1 MLFVHS
7 SLLAAGPHPITAR
20 DLPRRGFY
28 FSSPAPQ
35 ALTLAGAGQAWSY
48 GGNSDLGRAGAAW
61 HVVAGGAAVEDRVRH
76 RGSGLV
82 AFASFGFDPET
93 PGVLT
98 VPTWTFGADDTCTWL
113 TVAYQ
118 AQRCD
123 PEEVSR
129 LRSLALA
136 WLQGTQV
143 EEGTPVA
150 GETAVW
156 GRVVKGGL
164 GGVEEGVPVAGEVR
178 PEDAL
183 RVVELPVEL
192 VAAQYRENVAAA
204 VEAIRRGEAEKI
216 VMARPQRWNWA
227 QPLSPA
233 TRRTALLERLGQRYP
248 TCWQFSVAGLVG
260 ATPEMLM
267 EATDGVAHSRVLA
280 GTASPGEGIDLMAS
294 AKNLQE
300 HHVAVASVTQALEEV
315 GVPLRCEG
323 PGLLRLP
330 NVEHLATDITLPV
343 PTGKTLLYL
352 VGRIHP
358 TAAVGGLPRAAATSF
373 IRQLESRTWGS
384 GFDGVQAWQT
394 AGRGRYAGPVG
405 WVDAQ
410 GGGQLALALRCA
422 QLDQAGLTAW
432 VGAGIMP
439 DSDPTDEY
447 LETCAK
453 LSPIRDALDQQPQP
467 LTY

>member
-1 MLFVHS
+1 M
-7 SLLAAGPHPITAR
+7 
-20 DLPRRGFY
+20 
-28 FSSPAPQ
+28 
-35 ALTLAGAGQAWSY
+35 
-48 GGNSDLGRAGAAW
+48 
-61 HVVAGGAAVEDRVRH
+61 
-76 RGSGLV
+76 
-82 AFASFGFDPET
+82 
-93 PGVLT
+93 
-98 VPTWTFGADDTCTWL
+98 
-113 TVAYQ
+113 
-118 AQRCD
+118 
-123 PEEVSR
+123 
-129 LRSLALA
+129 
-136 WLQGTQV
+136 
-143 EEGTPVA
+143 
-150 GETAVW
+150 
-156 GRVVKGGL
+156 
-164 GGVEEGVPVAGEVR
+164 
-178 PEDAL
+178 
-183 RVVELPVEL
+183 EL

-267 EATDGVAHSRVLA
+267 EATGGVAHSRVLA

-439 DSDPTDEY
+439 DSDPSGEY